1 MQGQLTFDTLNTL
14 SLEDLDALRKS
25 LELKMR
31 SSRLGELDLFRL
43 THEHDIVSGV
53 IQVRGSTKAL
63 HLPPEILAQ
72 IFIFYRDICGTEA
85 SPFALARVL
94 KMLHVCA
101 FWRQVALGSQALWA
115 RVHFF
120 CPQKALRAGTQAG
133 LELWL
138 KRAGGHRISLAFTC
152 PRQHITVQDDGDV
165 SCSDILRMLLL
176 CSAKWRNLHLS
187 VSKSCKLEDQP
198 LAGLSFQTLEMVRF
212 SADQH
217 TSPAIHKMLSA
228 GTRLT
233 SLDIDIVDCDRR
245 RVADI
250 LGVLTATPSLA
261 TLTIAGKDDCLSPT
275 HWINEILHKIEDS
288 LTFVP
293 HLRCLSLRLLGTT
306 NSDGLSCA
314 FLNCLRQ
321 RESRGLKVSID
332 IVGGQS
338 SAGDT
343 CVNTRTTAPCSGRQG
358 GRAAK

>member
-1 MQGQLTFDTLNTL
+1 
-14 SLEDLDALRKS
+14 
-25 LELKMR
+25 
-31 SSRLGELDLFRL
+31 
-43 THEHDIVSGV
+43 
-53 IQVRGSTKAL
+53 
-63 HLPPEILAQ
+63 
-72 IFIFYRDICGTEA
+72 
-85 SPFALARVL
+85 
-94 KMLHVCA
+94 MLHVCA

-152 PRQHITVQDDGDV
+152 PRQHITVQDAGDV

-250 LGVLTATPSLA
+250 LGVLTAITRDPN
-261 TLTIAGKDDCLSPT
+261 DR
-275 HWINEILHKIEDS
+275 WE
-288 LTFVP
+288 
-293 HLRCLSLRLLGTT
+293 RRLSLSHTLDQRNPSQDRGFPDICPPFALPIAQVARHHQFRWTIMRLSQLP
-306 NSDGLSCA
+306 
-314 FLNCLRQ
+314 Q
-321 RESRGLKVSID
+321 
-332 IVGGQS
+332 
-338 SAGDT
+338 
-343 CVNTRTTAPCSGRQG
+343 
-358 GRAAK
+358 AA